1 MEYFSSDDL
10 DSVAFI
16 ERKSKAV
23 VLKFYG
29 FPNEITAELFIT
41 YSMMKLGFDFNPTNG
56 EEMQSKMVH

>member
-1 MEYFSSDDL
+1 MDYFSSDDL

-23 VLKFYG
+23 VLNFYG

-41 YSMMKLGFDFNPTNG
+41 YSMMRLGFDFNPTTG
-56 EEMQSKMVH
+56 DKMISKMIH

>member
-16 ERKSKAV
+16 EKKSKAV

-29 FPNEITAELFIT
+29 FPNDITAELFIT
-41 YSMMKLGFDFNPTNG
+41 YSMMKLGFVL
-56 EEMQSKMVH
+56 KK

>member
-1 MEYFSSDDL
+1 MDYFSSDDL

-29 FPNEITAELFIT
+29 FPNDITAELFIT
-41 YSMMKLGFDFNPTNG
+41 YSMMKLGFDFHPINDDMP
-56 EEMQSKMVH
+56 SKMIH

>member
-1 MEYFSSDDL
+1 MDYFSSDDL

-41 YSMMKLGFDFNPTNG
+41 YSMMRLGFDFQPISG
-56 EEMQSKMVH
+56 DEMKSKMIH

>member
-29 FPNEITAELFIT
+29 FPNEITAQLFIT
-41 YSMMKLGFDFNPTNG
+41 YSMTRLGFDFHPANG
-56 EEMQSKMVH
+56 DDMKSKMIH